1 MPLLQRAR
9 DALRSAAGRY
19 LEQPLAAGLSR
30 LGISP
35 NVATLLGLV
44 LAGVAAYFA
53 ATGRLQLAALFVLA
67 GALFDMVDGALARRA
82 GLVSKRGAFLD
93 STADRVSE
101 GAILLGLLVY
111 FLDPGTADKPGTAD
125 RTAAVLTFVAFAGSV
140 MVSYVRARAEG
151 LGLGGT
157 TRFEGLFTRSERV
170 AVVAIGL
177 AVGQPL
183 IVVWILAVGT
193 PLSALQRFWSIW
205 RASGE
210 ERAIGPR

>member
-1 MPLLQRAR
+1 MPLLQKLR

-30 LGISP
+30 LGVSP
-35 NVATLLGLV
+35 NVATLLGLL

-53 ATGRLQLAALFVLA
+53 AVGRLQLAALFAFV
-67 GALFDMVDGALARRA
+67 GAIFDMVDGALARRA

-101 GAILLGLLVY
+101 GALLLGLLVY
-111 FLDPGTADKPGTAD
+111 FLAPATAD

-151 LGLGGT
+151 LGLGGA

-170 AVVAIGL
+170 AVVVIGL
-177 AVGQPL
+177 AVGQPV

-205 RASGE
+205 RSSGD
-210 ERAIGPR
+210 